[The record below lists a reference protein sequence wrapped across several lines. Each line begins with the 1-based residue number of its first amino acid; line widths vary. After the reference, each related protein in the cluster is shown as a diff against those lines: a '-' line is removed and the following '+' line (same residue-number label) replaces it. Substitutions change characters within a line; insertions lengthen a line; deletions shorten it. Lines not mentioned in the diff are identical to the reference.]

1 MNIQDVSI
9 DFRKLFPKIFLD
21 FFNTAQFSLDFLTCV
36 GGWSATTCHFPVA
49 NNCTLFY
56 EIISHVLLSYKTNA
70 LLKRGRTVPQML
82 SPEKQTFAQS

>member
-1 MNIQDVSI
+1 MNVQDVSI
-9 DFRKLFPKIFLD
+9 DFRKLFPKISPD

-36 GGWSATTCHFPVA
+36 GGWSAITCHFPVA

-70 LLKRGRTVPQML
+70 LLKRGRTVLQML